1 MATLRDRFPYLL
13 LVWTYAAI
21 LFGSIWSPIRFS
33 LAYGE
38 FAWTQRAYDEPFY
51 LWQIVTSDVAL
62 NLRLASA
69 LLARAMAAAASS
81 FDGMAEAY
89 GLVLP
94 SAVFTA
100 ALVLARTWESVMTR
114 RIVWALLL
122 FLSFD
127 LFSGSSS
134 VVFDKLPAASLADA
148 IGRPWLLSAD
158 PMSFFIAYRRPEPQT
173 SWVFLLLYFSGLLR
187 SFIAWRPRLYAAVC
201 VATPFLITLHINV
214 AVIGVLTFALLST
227 VGLVV
232 YRRPMLMRFVGAL
245 AATAGAFV
253 ILFAVT
259 SRSDIAA
266 KTVTYTHIPFLRP
279 SLLMC
284 VIALVALAV
293 VARRSN
299 SGPALPQYWAAA
311 VFLSI
316 PIVTLEQQIL
326 TGRAVLAQAWELH
339 GNYICLV
346 IGVAL
351 TVSARR
357 TTPFLEPSP
366 VVRRSF
372 LLIWAVLMVVLVRG
386 HIRNEEMFRE
396 YNADSVAYARTYA
409 QAVSKTGSID
419 GVVLPHL
426 FDESLFVTRVPKS
439 MRVLGGFNGLITD
452 WPPVWKPDEN
462 FRIHAFNAA
471 KHFDLGFEILARQGM
486 AVSAFRASLNNEI
499 RTGAAW
505 PTLMYFF
512 SLPDC
517 WPKLSDY
524 RAPTLARLT
533 SAVDPLVSLY
543 EEYLSHVPAVAVSR
557 RVILITRQPLPE
569 TETSQ
574 FPHQLV
580 ATVNTT
586 VGRYKVRTYAY
597 LQGVR

>member
-1 MATLRDRFPYLL
+1 
-13 LVWTYAAI
+13 
-21 LFGSIWSPIRFS
+21 
-33 LAYGE
+33 
-38 FAWTQRAYDEPFY
+38 
-51 LWQIVTSDVAL
+51 
-62 NLRLASA
+62 
-69 LLARAMAAAASS
+69 
-81 FDGMAEAY
+81 MAEAY

-94 SAVFTA
+94 AAVFTA
-100 ALVLARTWESVMTR
+100 ALVLARTWEREVTR

-127 LFSGSSS
+127 LLSGSSS

-173 SWVFLLLYFSGLLR
+173 SWVFLLLYFSALLP

-201 VATPFLITLHINV
+201 VATPFLVTLHINV
-214 AVIGVLTFALLST
+214 AAIGLLAFALLST
-227 VGLVV
+227 VGLIV

-253 ILFAVT
+253 VLFAVT

-266 KTVTYTHIPFLRP
+266 KTVTYTHLPLLRP
-279 SLLMC
+279 SLLMS
-284 VIALVALAV
+284 VIALVALAI

-299 SGPALPQYWAAA
+299 SGPALPQHWAAT

-326 TGRAVLAQAWELH
+326 TGRAVLAQGWEIY

-357 TTPFLEPSP
+357 ATLLSLEPSP

-372 LLIWAVLMVVLVRG
+372 LLIWTVLIVVLVRG
-386 HIRNEEMFRE
+386 HIRNEKMFRG
-396 YNADSVAYARTYA
+396 YNAGSVAYARIYA

-439 MRVLGGFNGLITD
+439 TRVLGGFNGLITD

-462 FRIHAFNAA
+462 FRTHALNAA
-471 KHFDLGFEILARQGM
+471 KHFDLGFEVLARQGM
-486 AVSAFRASLNNEI
+486 TVSAFRASLNKEI

-512 SLPDC
+512 SLQDC
-517 WPKLSDY
+517 WPKFSDH
-524 RAPTLARLT
+524 RSPTLARLA

-543 EEYLSHVPAVAVSR
+543 EEYLSHVPAVAATR

-586 VGRYKVRTYAY
+586 VGSYKVRTYAY